1 MTEQQIR
8 EQTQAVFDAY
18 LMISRNGISLS
29 DFLEIRREAIQEL
42 DAARKAED
50 AGTEKVN
57 NAPHIKENQKKK
69 PQEEA
74 AEAAGDS
81 GMVKDD
87 RNQFHGKLSS
97 AETKKESITI
107 KTASQETAMMENT
120 DKEMAEAVSNDSDDT
135 SDEYSDFLDGFED
148 PWN

>member
-8 EQTQAVFDAY
+8 EQTQTVFNAY

-29 DFLEIRREAIQEL
+29 DFLEIRREAIREL
-42 DAARKAED
+42 DIVREIED
-50 AGTEKVN
+50 AGTKNVN
-57 NAPHIKENQKKK
+57 DAPLIKANQKQK
-69 PQEEA
+69 PQEETA
-74 AEAAGDS
+74 ALVENPAR
-81 GMVKDD
+81 VKDN
-87 RNQFHGKLSS
+87 RNQMHGKLPS